1 MNQGAAIDVVEGVV
15 GREAAVVHQ
24 PHDELARTQ
33 HGGAGRHGH
42 NDQQK
47 MDDSFHVGKN
57 SCFFVIIR
65 LLLLHRLPCS

>member
-1 MNQGAAIDVVEGVV
+1 MDQGAAIDVVEGGV

-47 MDDSFHVGKN
+47 MDGSFHAGKN
-57 SCFFVIIR
+57 SCFFCDN
-65 LLLLHRLPCS
+65 PTN